1 MGFETFSTR
10 WYLTNGVIGIRL
22 YFVYCVKVYA
32 TRSYI
37 MCWSTSIVS
46 TCPISTFC
54 VDFFY

>member
-22 YFVYCVKVYA
+22 YFVYGVKVNA
-32 TRSYI
+32 TRCYI

-46 TCPISTFC
+46 GYPISTFC